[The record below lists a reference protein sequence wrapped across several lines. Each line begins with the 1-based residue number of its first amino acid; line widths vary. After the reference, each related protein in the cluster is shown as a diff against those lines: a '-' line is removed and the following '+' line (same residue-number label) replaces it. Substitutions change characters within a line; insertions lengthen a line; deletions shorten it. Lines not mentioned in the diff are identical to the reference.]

1 MQGGNQW
8 CPSSILSYMAYFT
21 KLYLNLNLYCDNG
34 YFSSS
39 NSEFWLKKRIS
50 NLFIYHAI
58 TNTHIHFCMPTYTFK
73 LFNVASFLL
82 VTVKYSPPTISLLM
96 KLFCSQTQ
104 NIFTFPKFKNI
115 DISIR
120 WCCIFNLV
128 RHLNAKSITYAV
140 KRLGYRVWS
149 LKTLML

>member
-1 MQGGNQW
+1 MSQ
-8 CPSSILSYMAYFT
+8 CHLETDSILSYMSYFT
-21 KLYLNLNLYCDNG
+21 KLWICIVMMV

-39 NSEFWLKKRIS
+39 NSEFWQEKRIS

-58 TNTHIHFCMPTYTFK
+58 TNTHIHTCMPTYTFK
-73 LFNVASFLL
+73 LFNIASLFL
-82 VTVKYSPPTISLLM
+82 VTVKYSPPTITLLI

-104 NIFTFPKFKNI
+104 KIFIFPKFKNI

-128 RHLNAKSITYAV
+128 RYLNAKIC
-140 KRLGYRVWS
+140 LLHMQ
-149 LKTLML
+149 LKD